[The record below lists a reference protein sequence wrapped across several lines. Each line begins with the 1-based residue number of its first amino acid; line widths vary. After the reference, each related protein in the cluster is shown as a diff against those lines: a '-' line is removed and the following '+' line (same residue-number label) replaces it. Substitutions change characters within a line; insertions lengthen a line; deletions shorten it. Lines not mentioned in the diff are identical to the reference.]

1 MIIRRKR
8 LGTTYTKSPAD
19 NTKAWMMINLGK
31 IVFAFFGTLAYLII
45 LYVGIGIVGL
55 LGRDVAG
62 VWDDKDFVTADV
74 YQGPIGLILKVVG
87 VILLLIYIF
96 RDAHQ
101 VKK

>member
-31 IVFAFFGTLAYLII
+31 IIFACIASVAYLII
-45 LYVGIGIVGL
+45 LYLGVGIVGL

-62 VWDDKDFVTADV
+62 VWDEKDFVTADV
-74 YQGPIGLILKVVG
+74 YLGPIGLILKVVG
-87 VILLLIYIF
+87 IILLLLYVF
-96 RDAHQ
+96 RDAHK